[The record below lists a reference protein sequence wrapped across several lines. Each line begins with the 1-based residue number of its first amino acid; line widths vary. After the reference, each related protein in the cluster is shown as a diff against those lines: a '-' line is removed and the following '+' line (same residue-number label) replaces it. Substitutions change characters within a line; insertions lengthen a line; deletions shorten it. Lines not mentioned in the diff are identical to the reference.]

1 VLRSRGFEP
10 RVLILTL
17 REFERAAANNPFPEA
32 DDSPASVH
40 LFFLAEP
47 AKKPDRSALAAL
59 KARTERFV
67 LKGKVFHL
75 RRDDAFD
82 EQKAEPNLKG

>member
-1 VLRSRGFEP
+1 
-10 RVLILTL
+10 
-17 REFERAAANNPFPEA
+17 
-32 DDSPASVH
+32 
-40 LFFLAEP
+40 
-47 AKKPDRSALAAL
+47 L